1 LYYEGKFLDRGNFM
15 ALPNVVKFMILLES
29 PIANSHQWQTFVYE
43 AKELIKM
50 LNKFETRAEIQVTD
64 NFDSFLN
71 ILSIYKVDCFVFD
84 WNYKECDILS
94 LMAKIR
100 KSNNFSNSTMIVL
113 YDKKDE
119 VDPNEYSALNINM
132 AVTRPIFFENFNS
145 DLKMFLEK
153 KFSKLIPE
161 DYNVLVV
168 EQNQE
173 TTNNINDYLHKL
185 EHKKISM
192 VKSAG
197 EAKKLIASTDF
208 DLIIIEQ
215 NLSDGTC
222 YDVIEHMR
230 TFKER
235 ERLMHALPIVI
246 SDQDS
251 IDGTMTLRLNRVF
264 NQIIKPFDFFEF
276 QEKLTYAL
284 ENHVQGN
291 KS

>member
-1 LYYEGKFLDRGNFM
+1 LYYEENFLDRGKNM

-29 PIANSHQWQTFVYE
+29 PIADSHQWQTFVYE

-50 LNKFETRAEIQVTD
+50 LHKFETRAEIQITD
-64 NFDSFLN
+64 NFETFLN
-71 ILSIYKVDCFVFD
+71 VLSTYKVDCFVFD

-132 AVTRPIFFENFNS
+132 AVTRPIFFENFNT
-145 DLKMFLEK
+145 DLKMYLEK

-161 DYNVLVV
+161 SYNVLVV
-168 EQNQE
+168 EPNQE
-173 TTNNINDYLHKL
+173 SVNQIGEYLKKL
-185 EHKKISM
+185 EHLKTTM
-192 VKSAG
+192 VKSVA
-197 EAKKLIASTDF
+197 ESKKLIATTDF

-222 YDVIEHMR
+222 FDVIDYMR
-230 TFKER
+230 NFKER
-235 ERLMHALPIVI
+235 TRLVNALPIVI
-246 SDQDS
+246 SEQDS
-251 IDGTMTLRLNRVF
+251 IDSTMTLRLNRVF
-264 NQIIKPFDFFEF
+264 NQIIKPFDYFEF
-276 QEKLTYAL
+276 QEKLSYAL
-284 ENHVQGN
+284 ENHVPSN
-291 KS
+291 KN

>member
-1 LYYEGKFLDRGNFM
+1 
-15 ALPNVVKFMILLES
+15 
-29 PIANSHQWQTFVYE
+29 
-43 AKELIKM
+43 M
-50 LNKFETRAEIQVTD
+50 LNKFETHAEIQVTD

-71 ILSIYKVDCFVFD
+71 ILSTYKVDCFVFD